1 MIWIS
6 GNVIFQQL
14 MILKGMV
21 AVFVFCQCF
30 TIGADSYEL
39 ICTLGGSMS
48 DQTMCDTN
56 VHIERLINVAHL
68 MLALNSSVNF
78 IFYMMNIEE
87 FRKKFVKVICTLIIS
102 SYKSLS
108 EKFISFFISRFI

>member
-1 MIWIS
+1 MISIS

-48 DQTMCDTN
+48 DHTICDTN

-87 FRKKFVKVICTLIIS
+87 FRIKFVKVIFTLIIR
-102 SYKSLS
+102 SYAH
-108 EKFISFFISRFI
+108 

>member
-1 MIWIS
+1 MISIS
-6 GNVIFQQL
+6 GNVILQQL

-39 ICTLGGSMS
+39 ICTIGGSMS
-48 DQTMCDTN
+48 DQVLCDTN

-87 FRKKFVKVICTLIIS
+87 FRTKFVKVISALINS
-102 SYKSLS
+102 SYTALS
-108 EKFISFFISRFI
+108 GNPFGNIF